1 MLNKIK
7 IFVITIPILLSACI
21 TNSVDNKIQ
30 LPQKTIELQEAKPFV
45 PNPPIIKDFVPK
57 PIIKKSAV
65 TKDNPVHYA
74 KFFTY
79 TDIKEEITPDIGI
92 LAQLIEE
99 DGCLLISGVEVPVF
113 PHKTTKWNAKT
124 QTFTWGRGHKA
135 TIGKTI
141 SYKPSDFVGKNTEEF
156 KLAKAKFVQK
166 ANPKCLENRDLVIL
180 R

>member
-7 IFVITIPILLSACI
+7 IFVIAMPILLSACVA
-21 TNSVDNKIQ
+21 NPVDNNAQ
-30 LPQKTIELQEAKPFV
+30 LPQKTIDVQKAKPFV
-45 PNPPIIKDFVPK
+45 PNPPMIKDFVPK

-65 TKDNPVHYA
+65 AKNNPIHYA

-79 TDIKEEITPDIGI
+79 TDIKEEITADVGI
-92 LAQLIEE
+92 IAQLIEK
-99 DGCLLISGVEVPVF
+99 DGCLSISGVEVPVF

-124 QTFTWGRGHKA
+124 QTFTWGRGYKA
-135 TIGKTI
+135 TIGKMI
-141 SYKPSDFVGKNTEEF
+141 SYKPSDFVKRNTEEF
-156 KLAKAKFVQK
+156 RKVTEKFVQK